1 MATFAYLRY
10 STDSQDEK
18 SQLNIIHDYLSNK
31 GMHID
36 RTFTD
41 EGIGGGMVYTKRNL
55 FDLCKEIKHGDTI
68 VISEIS
74 RLTRRGIGELS
85 SIIEQHFKPNNLRLI
100 ICNVGLDIDC
110 TDINPM
116 IELQLAMMATFA
128 KIEKQLIV
136 DRTKSKLEAIKKE
149 IATTGQHVAKSGRV
163 ITKLGRQDD
172 GAGTAWDKAL
182 TNSIETRKRKAEA
195 NENNIKFAKWLA
207 VYESRNGAVDR
218 KTDLEP
224 LVSEVND
231 LGLKTSSGMSF
242 NKASLRAMIY
252 RTHERSLQKLIV

>member
-18 SQLNIIHDYLSNK
+18 SQLNIIQDYLSNK

-36 RTFTD
+36 ITFTD

-55 FDLCKEIKHGDTI
+55 FDLCKEIKQGDTI

-74 RLTRRGIGELS
+74 RLTRRGISELS

-136 DRTKSKLEAIKKE
+136 DRTKSKLDSIKKE
-149 IATTGQHVAKSGRV
+149 IATTGQHVSKSGRV
-163 ITKLGRQDD
+163 ITKLGRQDGD
-172 GAGTAWDKAL
+172 AGTAWDKAL
-182 TNSIETRKRKAEA
+182 NNSIATRKKKAHD
-195 NENNIKFAKWLA
+195 NENNIQFSKWLNL
-207 VYESRNGAVDR
+207 YESKNGVIDR
-218 KTDLEP
+218 HTDLMPIVEEIN
-224 LVSEVND
+224 S
-231 LGLKTSSGMSF
+231 LGYKTATGKEF
-242 NKASLRAMIY
+242 NKASLRQMIY
-252 RTHERSLQKLIV
+252 RAHERNMQI

>member
-18 SQLNIIHDYLSNK
+18 SQLNIIQDYLSNK

-55 FDLCKEIKHGDTI
+55 FDLCKEIKQGDTI

-74 RLTRRGIGELS
+74 RLTRRGISELS

-100 ICNVGLDIDC
+100 ICNVGFDIDC

-136 DRTKSKLEAIKKE
+136 DRTKSKLDSIKKE
-149 IATTGQHVAKSGRV
+149 IATTGQHVSKSGRV
-163 ITKLGRQDD
+163 ITKLGRQDGD
-172 GAGTAWDKAL
+172 AGTAWDKAL
-182 TNSIETRKRKAEA
+182 NNSIATRKKKAQD
-195 NENNIKFAKWLA
+195 NENNIQFSKWLNL
-207 VYESRNGAVDR
+207 YESKNGTIDR
-218 KTDLEP
+218 YTDLMPIVAEIN
-224 LVSEVND
+224 S
-231 LGLKTSSGMSF
+231 LGYKTATGKEF
-242 NKASLRAMIY
+242 NKASLRQMIY
-252 RTHERSLQKLIV
+252 RTHERNMQR

>member
-18 SQLNIIHDYLSNK
+18 SQLNIIHDYLSSK

-41 EGIGGGMVYTKRNL
+41 EGISGGMVYTKRNL

-149 IATTGQHVAKSGRV
+149 IATTGQHVSKRGNV
-163 ITKLGRQDD
+163 ITKLGRPDIGQSD
-172 GAGTAWDKAL
+172 AWDKAL
-182 TNSIETRKRKAEA
+182 DASIATRKRKAEA
-195 NENNIKFAKWLA
+195 NENNIRFAKWLD
-207 VYESRNGAVDR
+207 VWESNHGTIDRHTNLDPIVD
-218 KTDLEP
+218 
-224 LVSEVND
+224 EVNA
-231 LGLKTSSGMSF
+231 LGYKTSSGMDF
-242 NKASLRAMIY
+242 NKESLRQMIY
-252 RTHERSLQKLIV
+252 RTKARKLQK

>member
-18 SQLNIIHDYLSNK
+18 SQLNIIQDYLSNK
-31 GMHID
+31 GMNID

-55 FDLCKEIKHGDTI
+55 FDLCKEIKQGDTI

-136 DRTKSKLEAIKKE
+136 DRTKSKLDSIKKE
-149 IATTGQHVAKSGRV
+149 IATTGQHVSRSGRV

-172 GAGTAWDKAL
+172 DAGTAWDKAL
-182 TNSIETRKRKAEA
+182 TNSIATNKRKAKD
-195 NENNIKFAKWLA
+195 NENNIRFAKWLSA
-207 VYESRNGAVDR
+207 WESKHGAVDR
-218 KTDLEP
+218 HTDIMPILA
-224 LVSEVND
+224 EVKA
-231 LGLKTSSGMSF
+231 LGYKTSSGMEF
-242 NKASLRAMIY
+242 NKNSLQMMIY
-252 RTHERSLQKLIV
+252 RTHQRNLKP

>member
-18 SQLNIIHDYLSNK
+18 SQLNIIQAYLLSK

-41 EGIGGGMVYTKRNL
+41 EGVGGGMVYTKRNL
-55 FDLCKEIKHGDTI
+55 FDLCKEIKPGDII

-74 RLTRRGIGELS
+74 RLTRRGIGELN

-136 DRTKSKLEAIKKE
+136 DRTKSKLESIKKE
-149 IATTGQHVAKSGRV
+149 ITEKGHHVSKSGRIV
-163 ITKLGRQDD
+163 TKLGRPQDEKAQYD
-172 GAGTAWDKAL
+172 MERMQDKAYEAL
-182 TNSIETRKRKAEA
+182 RRKARD
-195 NENNIKFAKWLA
+195 NENNIRFAKWLA
-207 VYESRNGAVDR
+207 LYESKHGVIDR
-218 KTDLEP
+218 HTDLDPIVE
-224 LVSEVND
+224 EVNA
-231 LGLKTSSGMSF
+231 LGYTTSTGLPF
-242 NKASLRAMIY
+242 NKASLRSMIY
-252 RTHERSLQKLIV
+252 RTHERTAQK

>member
-149 IATTGQHVAKSGRV
+149 IATTGQHVSKSGRV

-172 GAGTAWDKAL
+172 GFRSAWDKAL
-182 TNSIETRKRKAEA
+182 TKTIETNRRKARD
-195 NENNIKFAKWLA
+195 NENNIRFAKWLN
-207 VYESRNGAVDR
+207 VHESKHGAVDR
-218 KTDLEP
+218 HTDIMP
-224 LVSEVND
+224 LVDEVNS
-231 LGLKTSSGMSF
+231 LGLKTSSGMEF
-242 NKASLRAMIY
+242 NKALLRQMIY
-252 RTHERSLQKLIV
+252 RTHERNLQKI